1 MKNISGDS
9 ELFTAYHTYLQ
20 LEKSLSPRSVEAY
33 SDDLNKLIAYFQVVG
48 KKPEDA
54 ALDDLQEMIAGLHE
68 IGISP
73 RSQARIVSGIKSF
86 YRFLCLEEY
95 ISKDPTELLE
105 SPKIGLKLPDF
116 LTITEINDIIGSID
130 RSLPEGQRNCA
141 ILETLYSCGLRV
153 SELIGLRFSDLYLD
167 EGFIKVEGKGR
178 KQRLVPISPVAIKE
192 INLYLPDRN
201 QIPVKKGYEDVLFL
215 SRRGTALSR
224 IMIFHI
230 VKVQT
235 ELAGIRKTVSPHTF
249 RHSFAT
255 HLLEGGANLRAI
267 QQMLGHE
274 KIATTEIYTHLDRDF
289 LRSEILEHHPRN
301 TVIAGLTRNP
311 PEILCHCGL
320 DPQSPEIN

>member
-1 MKNISGDS
+1 MKINSDYG
-9 ELFTAYHTYLQ
+9 ELFAAYHTYLQ
-20 LEKSLSPRSVEAY
+20 LEKSLSPNSVEAY
-33 SDDLNKLIAYFQVVG
+33 SDDLNKLIDYLRVIG
-48 KKPEDA
+48 KKPESA
-54 ALDDLQEMIAGLHE
+54 GLEDLQDMIAGLHE
-68 IGISP
+68 IGVSP

-86 YRFLCLEEY
+86 YRFLCLEKH
-95 ISKDPTELLE
+95 IDKDPTELLE

-116 LTITEINDIIGSID
+116 LTIAEINDIIGSID
-130 RSLPEGQRNCA
+130 RSLPEGQRNRA

-153 SELIGLRFSDLYLD
+153 SELIGLRFSDLFLD
-167 EGFIKVEGKGR
+167 EGFIRVEGKGR
-178 KQRLVPISPVAIKE
+178 KQRLVPISPVAVKE

-201 QIPVKKGYEDVLFL
+201 LIPVKKGFEDVLFL
-215 SRRGTALSR
+215 SRRGTSLSR

-235 ELAGIRKTVSPHTF
+235 EAAGIRKTVSPHTF

-301 TVIAGLTRNP
+301 KPL
-311 PEILCHCGL
+311 
-320 DPQSPEIN
+320 

>member
-1 MKNISGDS
+1 MKKNSGTD
-9 ELFTAYHTYLQ
+9 ELYAAYHTYLQ
-20 LEKSLSPRSVEAY
+20 LEKSLSPHSVEAY
-33 SDDLNKLIAYFQVVG
+33 LDDLNKLLAYLQAVG

-54 ALDDLQEMIAGLHE
+54 GLDDLQAMIAGLHE

-86 YRFLCLEEY
+86 YRFLSLENY
-95 ISKDPTELLE
+95 TGKDPTELLE

-116 LTITEINDIIGSID
+116 LTVSEINGILDSID
-130 RSLPEGQRNCA
+130 RSLPEGQRNRA

-153 SELIGLRFSDLYLD
+153 SELIGMRFSDLYLD

-178 KQRLVPISPVAIKE
+178 KQRLVPISPVAVKE
-192 INLYLPDRN
+192 INLYMQDRN
-201 QIPVKKGYEDVLFL
+201 LVPIKKGFEDVLFL
-215 SRRGTALSR
+215 SRRGTSLSR

-235 ELAGIRKTVSPHTF
+235 ELAGIKKTVSPHTF

-301 TVIAGLTRNP
+301 RVK
-311 PEILCHCGL
+311 
-320 DPQSPEIN
+320 S

>member
-1 MKNISGDS
+1 MDD
-9 ELFTAYHTYLQ
+9 
-20 LEKSLSPRSVEAY
+20 LEKLVSYLSLT
-33 SDDLNKLIAYFQVVG
+33 G
-48 KKPEDA
+48 KKPEEVEQE
-54 ALDDLQEMIAGLHE
+54 DLQEMITGLHE
-68 IGISP
+68 IGIIP

-86 YRFLCLEEY
+86 YRFLCLENHLQR
-95 ISKDPTELLE
+95 DPSELLE
-105 SPKIGLKLPDF
+105 SPKIGLKLPVF
-116 LTITEINDIIGSID
+116 LTVTEIDDIISSID
-130 RSLPEGQRNCA
+130 RSLPEGQRNRA

-153 SELIGLRFSDLYLD
+153 SELINIRFSDLYLD

-178 KQRLVPISPVAIKE
+178 KQRLVPISPTAIKE

-201 QIPVKKGYEDVLFL
+201 LVPVKKGFEDVLFL

-230 VKVQT
+230 IKVQT
-235 ELAGIRKTVSPHTF
+235 EAAGIHKTVSPHTF

-301 TVIAGLTRNP
+301 RR
-311 PEILCHCGL
+311 
-320 DPQSPEIN
+320 